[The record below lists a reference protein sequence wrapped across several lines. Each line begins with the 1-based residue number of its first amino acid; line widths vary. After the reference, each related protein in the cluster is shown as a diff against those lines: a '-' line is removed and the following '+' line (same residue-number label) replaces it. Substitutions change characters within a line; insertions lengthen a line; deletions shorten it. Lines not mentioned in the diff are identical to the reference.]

1 MNYKLEKFWNEIG
14 SFLIPALLLWT
25 INLKSF
31 EIAKQF
37 KVGDTAG
44 VWTINLKSFEIHYA
58 NTDKATI
65 H

>member
-1 MNYKLEKFWNEIG
+1 MERVFK
-14 SFLIPALLLWT
+14 WT

-31 EIAKQF
+31 EMNIILPAF
-37 KVGDTAG
+37 VRHLL
-44 VWTINLKSFEIHYA
+44 WTINLKSFEIHYA